1 MLRKIGRLFVIKTRL
16 EAFAV
21 IYALAVGA
29 VGRGFHYMEVYPG
42 LPGYLFFAACSA
54 AVFMAGGKILDAT
67 HRPRKP
73 REERRNP
80 SRDRRTQPSAG

>member
-1 MLRKIGRLFVIKTRL
+1 MIRKIARLFIIKTRL

-29 VGRGFHYMEVYPG
+29 VGRGYQYMDVYPG
-42 LPGYLFFAACSA
+42 LPGYLLFFACAA
-54 AVFMAGGKILDAT
+54 AVFMAGAKILDAT

-73 REERRNP
+73 TEERRDP
-80 SRDRRTQPSAG
+80 ARDRRAQPSAG